1 LKNIEQAMKIK
12 FGKRELEFPSPEIKE
27 LRSSN
32 DAKEDFSELKR
43 RLSED
48 GYLLLRGFIEP
59 EKVAAAREKVLTYIA
74 KHNAIQPNTP
84 LLEGCMRAGAKRVNM
99 EGFMGI
105 TSDPAVQEVLENPG
119 IFQLFDSLFGKKSD
133 TFSYKWL
140 RAVGNEEYTGAHC
153 DTVYMGRGSK
163 NLHTVWVPL
172 GEISPQLGSLAMCEG
187 SNHLPEF
194 DKLKNTYGKM
204 DVDKDLVEGWFS
216 REPLEI
222 VQRFGGQWRTT
233 TYYPGDLIIFGMF
246 TMHASTTN
254 LTNRYRLSCDI
265 RYQPQNE
272 AFDDRWAGKNPKGH
286 GDSIS
291 KPLKSMEEARAGWG
305 L

>member
-1 LKNIEQAMKIK
+1 MKIK
-12 FGKRELEFPSPEIKE
+12 FGKRELEFPSADIKE
-27 LRSSN
+27 LRASN
-32 DAKEDFSELKR
+32 EAIGDFSALHKC
-43 RLSED
+43 LSDD

-59 EKVAAAREKVLTYIA
+59 EKVAVAREKVLSYMA
-74 KHNAIQPNTP
+74 EQNSIQPNTP
-84 LLEGCMRAGAKRVNM
+84 LLEGCMRTGAKRVNM
-99 EGFMGI
+99 EGFRGI
-105 TSDPAVQEVLENPG
+105 TSDPAVLEVIENPRL
-119 IFQLFDSLFGKKSD
+119 FNFFDSFFGKKSD
-133 TFSYKWL
+133 TYRFKWL
-140 RAVGNEEYTGAHC
+140 RAVGNKEYTGAHY

-163 NLHTVWVPL
+163 NLHTVWVPM

-187 SNHLPEF
+187 SNQLPDF
-194 DKLKNTYGKM
+194 NKLKSTYGKM

-216 REPLEI
+216 RDPMEI
-222 VQRFGGQWRTT
+222 VQNFGGQWRTT
-233 TYYPGDLIIFGMF
+233 TYYPGDVIIFGMF

-265 RYQPQNE
+265 RFQPRNE
-272 AFDDRWAGKNPKGH
+272 AYDDRWAGRNPKGH